1 MSEQWI
7 PIVRSGGIEV
17 SATPKGYLARINLSG
32 APTAEWSAAYA
43 SPAGPTA
50 VGDVRVGRPAGAAIE
65 IVFTDGDQLE
75 PSVEHA
81 LHCVDYANEK
91 AVEATA
97 ERQVAEDR
105 HEAQRIESASRLA
118 ELQARAA
125 KL

>member
-1 MSEQWI
+1 MSEKWI
-7 PIVRSGGIEV
+7 PIVRRGGIEV
-17 SATPKGYLARINLSG
+17 SATPKGYVARITMS
-32 APTAEWSAAYA
+32 ATPPAEWIAAYA
-43 SPAGPTA
+43 SPSGPQA
-50 VGDVRVGRPAGAAIE
+50 VGDVRVGRPAGAAID

-81 LHCVDYANEK
+81 LACVDYANAR

-105 HEAQRIESASRLA
+105 HEAQRIESASRLV
-118 ELQARAA
+118 ELQRRAA